1 MGRRL
6 AKTGPESQIFW
17 WTGTAIRRRSRWS
30 RPGRSRWASTSEWRR
45 RNPST
50 LRIRSGSLS
59 HPGASG
65 KSRIT
70 ERRSSPLSQCRSDGR
85 GRHRPAGADPRAAP
99 RSVGSRHRRRFV
111 PTFRSPNGVWRSA
124 RSIYRDQGISRTS
137 SPGAARRSSQGQ
149 RRENGFRLA
158 LQTREQHIRRE
169 KATSNVCTAQVLLAV
184 MAAFTLAGTDSKAW
198 SQLLARFITWPVGW
212 QRRFEVMATRSRTA
226 TGSTR

>member
-50 LRIRSGSLS
+50 LRIRSGL
-59 HPGASG
+59 
-65 KSRIT
+65 SRILVP
-70 ERRSSPLSQCRSDGR
+70 RGNRGSQSDGRVRSQCRSDGR

-111 PTFRSPNGVWRSA
+111 PTFRSPNGVGGPHAAFIATKESHVRA
-124 RSIYRDQGISRTS
+124 LPGRLV
-137 SPGAARRSSQGQ
+137 GAAKDSGGRTA
-149 RRENGFRLA
+149 FVLL

-184 MAAFTLAGTDSKAW
+184 MAAFTLAGTDPKAW